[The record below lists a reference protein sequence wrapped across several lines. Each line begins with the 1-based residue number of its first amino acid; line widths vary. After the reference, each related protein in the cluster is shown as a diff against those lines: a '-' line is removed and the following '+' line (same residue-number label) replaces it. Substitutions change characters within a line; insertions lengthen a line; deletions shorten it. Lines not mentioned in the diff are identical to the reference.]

1 MNVELNS
8 NMTTHFEWEL
18 KDGGEIYDI
27 SNKNEMHEKTDEEQ
41 KLIKRRE
48 YMRAYKKRKYDEDKE
63 KALKYRTEMNLKK
76 KYNINNEI
84 WTKYKNHLQDV
95 LALMKIKNN
104 IPREMLLE
112 LIMNPPQELIEKS
125 FEDN

>member
-1 MNVELNS
+1 
-8 NMTTHFEWEL
+8 MTTHFEWEL